1 MKSLRSSALAVILL
15 LLLMQLGRS
24 AFARDLFVNNQ
35 TGHDDLTG
43 LSVEIKD
50 QDGPVETICCALKLA
65 APGDRIEIANTG
77 EPYRE
82 QVSIFGCN
90 LRGYEDRPLT
100 INGNGAVIDGT
111 VLAADGA
118 WRHVAGDVFAM
129 RPRRLTYQ
137 QLFRDDSPL
146 KRVRLAS
153 ARGVD
158 VTLQPL
164 QWAFLDGDIL
174 LRVEQNN
181 LPQAY
186 DLRHAGQ
193 QTGITLY
200 NTRHVVIEDLVVQGF
215 QQDGINA
222 HELVRDCV
230 LRGVE
235 CRANGRSGLSVGG
248 VSRVRV
254 EASSFYDNGR
264 AQVRVEGH
272 SKVELI
278 GCEVEGGNGSEKFE
292 LRGGRLTVDGKP
304 TY

>member
-1 MKSLRSSALAVILL
+1 MKYLRSSAVAVAL
-15 LLLMQLGRS
+15 LLLMLLGGLAS
-24 AFARDLFVNNQ
+24 ARELFVNNQ
-35 TGHDDLTG
+35 TGHDELTG
-43 LSVEIKD
+43 LSAELKD
-50 QDGPVETICCALKLA
+50 QDGPVETICCALKRA

-77 EPYRE
+77 EPYCE
-82 QVSIFGCN
+82 QVSIFGCK
-90 LRGYEDRPLT
+90 LYGYVDRPLT
-100 INGNGAVIDGT
+100 IDGNGATIDGT
-111 VLAADGA
+111 VMAAEGA

-137 QLFRDDSPL
+137 QLFRNGAPL
-146 KRVRLAS
+146 KRARLAS
-153 ARGVD
+153 AAGVD

-174 LRVEQNN
+174 LRVEQNH
-181 LPQAY
+181 LPRAY

-200 NTRHVVIEDLVVQGF
+200 NTRHVVIQDLVVQGF

-222 HELVRDCV
+222 HELVRNCV

-235 CRANGRSGLSVGG
+235 CRANGRAGLSVGG

-264 AQVRVEGH
+264 AQVRVEGL

-278 GCEVEGGNGSEKFE
+278 GCEVEAGDGSDKFD
-292 LRGGRLTVDGKP
+292 LRGGQLTVDGKP